1 MLDFVIW
8 PKLREF
14 AISTPPMQEKMEWLM
29 DLSIHI
35 QCQWPFTVKEAFRED
50 VKTRQPTLSNLAKV
64 FS

>member
-14 AISTPPMQEKMEWLM
+14 AVSTPPMQEKMEWLL
-29 DLSIHI
+29 DLFTHI
-35 QCQWPFTVKEAFRED
+35 QCQWPFTTKEALYKD
-50 VKTRQPTLSNLAKV
+50 VKTGQTILSNHAKV